1 MPVMPVMPVSRGCH
15 RNPSHTLFFTCGKRC
30 LMPPKCHRI
39 TEPLGNATVF
49 SHTLSFFLLLSCRWC
64 QLCVSLQFVF
74 CSGRSPT
81 VDPFRCCSFIYVL
94 ISAPRAEV
102 LVLAVRV
109 SLLVLV
115 WRAVCCCRTA
125 ICCLPFFMLLF
136 TVFALHCF
144 AASVW
149 HQLLT
154 WKGTKGD
161 EDPAFYLRARPPA
174 LSVPPPSAMSVCLPL
189 CGLSASEHKRVSF
202 SFFINPARVSI
213 SCLGEFVPKYPLV
226 RLLLFSS

>member
-1 MPVMPVMPVSRGCH
+1 MPVMPVSRGCH

-125 ICCLPFFMLLF
+125 ICCLPFLHVVVYCFR
-136 TVFALHCF
+136 FALLCCQCV
-144 AASVW
+144 APIINVE
-149 HQLLT
+149 
-154 WKGTKGD
+154 GD
-161 EDPAFYLRARPPA
+161 ERGGGPRLLSAYSSSRP
-174 LSVPPPSAMSVCLPL
+174 LSPSSLCHVCLPT
-189 CGLSASEHKRVSF
+189 S
-202 SFFINPARVSI
+202 
-213 SCLGEFVPKYPLV
+213 V
-226 RLLLFSS
+226 RAQRI